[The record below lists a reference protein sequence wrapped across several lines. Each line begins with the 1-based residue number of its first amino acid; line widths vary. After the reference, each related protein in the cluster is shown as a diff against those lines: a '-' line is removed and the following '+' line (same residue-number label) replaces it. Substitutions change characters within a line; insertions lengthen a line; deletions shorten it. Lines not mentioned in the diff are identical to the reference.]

1 MTETHSEVNIL
12 TEDYCFSAMFEVF
25 LSRELKNKL
34 LSSIGFTKPIWE
46 SILGPWALGVV
57 FELLKREKS
66 GKRAFYCL
74 FWPILYC
81 SFDRMFVTAL
91 CFS

>member
-12 TEDYCFSAMFEVF
+12 TEHYYFSAMFEVF
-25 LSRELKNKL
+25 LSRKLKYKL

-66 GKRAFYCL
+66 GKNGILVYFGPYYSVVLIELTFFDKICL
-74 FWPILYC
+74 
-81 SFDRMFVTAL
+81 
-91 CFS
+91 

>member
-66 GKRAFYCL
+66 GKKGHS
-74 FWPILYC
+74 ILYFGPYY
-81 SFDRMFVTAL
+81 SVVLIELTFF
-91 CFS
+91 

>member
-25 LSRELKNKL
+25 VSRELKNQL
-34 LSSIGFTKPIWE
+34 LSSIGCTKPIWE

-66 GKRAFYCL
+66 
-74 FWPILYC
+74 
-81 SFDRMFVTAL
+81 
-91 CFS
+91 

>member
-1 MTETHSEVNIL
+1 
-12 TEDYCFSAMFEVF
+12 MFEVF

-66 GKRAFYCL
+66 GKKGAFYCL
-74 FWPILYC
+74 FWPIL
-81 SFDRMFVTAL
+81 
-91 CFS
+91 